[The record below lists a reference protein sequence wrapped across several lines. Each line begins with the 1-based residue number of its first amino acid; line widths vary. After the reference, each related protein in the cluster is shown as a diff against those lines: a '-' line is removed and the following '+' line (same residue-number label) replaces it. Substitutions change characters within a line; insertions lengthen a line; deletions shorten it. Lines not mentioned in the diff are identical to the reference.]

1 MHKMK
6 VRALDG
12 GGRFCE
18 AEVEITV
25 EDVNDN
31 APQFTSDPYTF
42 TVFEN
47 TEINTP
53 VARLYASDLD
63 TGKISCIQYNDIFMS
78 VLYVLVSV
86 FPKIFCNFATV
97 WPVDVVV
104 HQRGSTSTQFAPIS
118 ICMDSS
124 YLPFVLYS
132 LSSNRHIL

>member
-1 MHKMK
+1 MLSVFVLSGELKTLLPLDREEVEVHKMK

-63 TGKISCIQYNDIFMS
+63 TGKISSIQYNDIFMS
-78 VLYVLVSV
+78 LLCVLVSV
-86 FPKIFCNFATV
+86 FPKIFSNFATV
-97 WPVDVVV
+97 WPVGC
-104 HQRGSTSTQFAPIS
+104 GST
-118 ICMDSS
+118 
-124 YLPFVLYS
+124 LE
-132 LSSNRHIL
+132 R

>member
-63 TGKISCIQYNDIFMS
+63 TGKIPSSSTMISDVTLLGVQSDNYQWGLLIQY
-78 VLYVLVSV
+78 V
-86 FPKIFCNFATV
+86 
-97 WPVDVVV
+97 
-104 HQRGSTSTQFAPIS
+104 Q
-118 ICMDSS
+118 
-124 YLPFVLYS
+124 
-132 LSSNRHIL
+132 